1 MTKNTFQ
8 NWSRKVIKQTNT
20 TATAATNPGRR
31 EMISRVLHLAN
42 LPFDKEEGNKTFLGL
57 KKNREIVS
65 SRPALQEIL
74 KRVL

>member
-1 MTKNTFQ
+1 
-8 NWSRKVIKQTNT
+8 
-20 TATAATNPGRR
+20 
-31 EMISRVLHLAN
+31 MISRVLHLAN